1 MSYNLIDIP
10 KNNKIK
16 KTRFNINRCLTLS
29 LFRGNNPVSVK
40 VWIVTITQINVMKN
54 NAVKNF
60 VFDNNLV
67 I

>member
-1 MSYNLIDIP
+1 MSYNLIAIP

-16 KTRFNINRCLTLS
+16 KTRFNINRCLTFS

>member
-1 MSYNLIDIP
+1 MSYNLIAIP

-54 NAVKNF
+54 NAIKNF